1 MRPAVFVLSCC
12 LVATCAQSAAAQGGR
27 FRGRPEEITN
37 RVGAFFVEA
46 TAPAA
51 EDGKPVDLARCDLV
65 QAASGAGQPSVL
77 YLFDGGDDEDVRQQ
91 FERAVLGNDE
101 IGIMLRCFHCGS
113 IDLQKAE
120 ALQRQFAK
128 QAPLFVTFDPNGKV
142 AETAS
147 MPGYKAAA
155 KALEGALQKAAHGAV
170 KPSLAAFA
178 KEYGNLVR
186 DLEQLLSK
194 QKALKERQA
203 KAGADRAKKAELD
216 KDMAALE
223 KEQQKLLDKEKGLV
237 EKAKPVERPANA
249 RRLGAPNFG
258 GGRGGRNGGGGGEN
272 GGGGAGGGGRNNGG

>member
-12 LVATCAQSAAAQGGR
+12 LVATCVQSAAAQGGR

-37 RVGAFFVEA
+37 RVGAFFSEA
-46 TAPAA
+46 SAPAA

-91 FERAVLGNDE
+91 FERAVLGSDE

-120 ALQRQFAK
+120 ALKKQFAK
-128 QAPLFVTFDPNGKV
+128 QAPLFVTFDADGKA
-142 AETAS
+142 AETAAMS
-147 MPGYKAAA
+147 GYKASA
-155 KALEGALQKAAHGAV
+155 KALEGALQKAAQGAV

-178 KEYGNLVR
+178 KDYGNLVR

-203 KAGADRAKKAELD
+203 KAGADKAKKAEIE
-216 KDMAALE
+216 KDLAALE
-223 KEQQKLLDKEKGLV
+223 KEQQKLLDKERGLF
-237 EKAKPVERPANA
+237 EKVKPVERPASA

-258 GGRGGRNGGGGGEN
+258 GGRGGRNGGGEN
-272 GGGGAGGGGRNNGG
+272 GGGGGGGSGGGRNNGG